1 MGHRVEDALAELV
14 RGKPI
19 VVVDDDTGGDLVCAA
34 EFVTPALVAFLVRYT
49 SGYLCVALTECDA
62 DRLGLPPLVSGDPHG
77 VSVDARHGTGTG
89 ISARDRAHT
98 ARLLADPSTVAG
110 DLARPGHVVPLRAR
124 AGGVL
129 ECTGRAEAAVDLVRL
144 AGLRPA
150 SLLGAIVGEHDP
162 AEMARPAELAEF
174 AARYDLCMIT
184 IEELVAFLRPRHI
197 ERVAEKRVRLCD
209 KWFRSV
215 RYRDADGLE
224 HVALVL
230 GKVDGEGALV
240 RMHRECLD
248 GDVFGSLDC
257 ECGIRLRESLAEIA
271 CHGRG
276 ILVYLREGAADGAV
290 VTAGILAE
298 QGVESVRLGG
308 TDFDAALRAHGVA
321 ADECRPGDDVARQ
334 GVTGTVVHGDA
345 RGRELG
351 FPTANLILDA
361 GGAPFGDGVYGGL
374 ARVLEDCDENAENA
388 ENAWYVAAISV
399 GTNPTFRGREQRF
412 EVHLLD
418 FDGDLYGHRLQVVP
432 FALLR
437 PTLAFESPTALVA
450 QIEGDLR
457 ALRTMAT
464 GWDQHLLQLNRV

>member
-19 VVVDDDTGGDLVCAA
+19 VVVDGDTGGDLVCAA
-34 EFVTPALVAFLVRYT
+34 ESVTSALVAFLVRHT
-49 SGYLCVALTECDA
+49 SGYLCVALAERDA
-62 DRLGLPPLVSGDPHG
+62 DRLGLPALRSGHPHA

-89 ISARDRAHT
+89 ISACDRAYT
-98 ARLLADPSTVAG
+98 ARLLADPSTVAD
-110 DLARPGHVVPLRAR
+110 DLSRPGHVVPLRAR

-129 ECTGRAEAAVDLVRL
+129 ERAGRAEAAVDLMML

-150 SLLGAIVGEHDP
+150 AILGAVVGEHDP
-162 AEMARPAELAEF
+162 AEMARADELTEF
-174 AARYDLCMIT
+174 AARHDLCVLS
-184 IEELVAFLRPRHI
+184 IEELVMLLRRRRI
-197 ERVAEKRVRLCD
+197 ERIAETRVRLRD
-209 KWFRSV
+209 ERFRSI
-215 RYRDADGLE
+215 RYRDAEGLE

-230 GKVDGEGALV
+230 GKVDSTRDVLIRV
-240 RMHRECLD
+240 HSECLE

-271 CHGRG
+271 GQGCG
-276 ILVYLREGAADGAV
+276 ILVYLREGAADGAA
-290 VTAGILAE
+290 VTAGILRE

-308 TDFDAALRAHGVA
+308 ADSGDDLRAHGVA
-321 ADECRPGDDVARQ
+321 VDKCRPGDDVARQ

-361 GGAPFGDGVYGGL
+361 GGAPLSDGVYGGL
-374 ARVLEDCDENAENA
+374 ARVLGGRD
-388 ENAWYVAAISV
+388 ENAWYLAAISV

-418 FDGDLYGHRLQVVP
+418 FDGDLYGRRLEVVP
-432 FALLR
+432 LALLR
-437 PTLAFESPTALVA
+437 PTLAFGSPAALVA

-457 ALRTMAT
+457 ALRTIAT
-464 GWDQHLLQLNRV
+464 GWDQHHLQLNRV